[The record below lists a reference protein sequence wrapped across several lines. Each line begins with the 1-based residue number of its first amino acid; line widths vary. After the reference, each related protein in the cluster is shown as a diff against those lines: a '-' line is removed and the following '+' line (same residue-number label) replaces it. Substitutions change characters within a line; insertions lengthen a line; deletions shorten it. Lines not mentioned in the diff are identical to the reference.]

1 MTTVRRITTNKIDG
15 DNANNNSPSE
25 IRPRGEVGI
34 YENPDNGNLELLMFD
49 GVRQNIRSKV
59 LSKGIFYGG
68 NADSGDGEGRD
79 TIKLIPDT
87 VLYRGDNEN
96 EGDYGDHRYL
106 VIDPTGPDHIHI
118 RAGGPMDQS
127 NAVLILGGEQNNVS
141 VSDDDKSVT
150 ITAENTLGSKTWM
163 FDQAGHITFP
173 DNTVQTTAYTG
184 NNLNVWVQDFE
195 TASGAPADVPG
206 MATSVEYLANGDI
219 VALINHDTIASGS
232 FNSVARFD
240 SLGTKIWSMNFQ
252 GATTTDGWGM
262 AVDNVNGFIYIA
274 GVANDTETDTAILTK
289 LSQLDGNVVW
299 SKKYNVGDDN
309 TNSVVDVASDGSPIV
324 VGYTDNGTDSQ
335 IVTSKIEA
343 STGAIT
349 WSRALNGQGSEQA
362 YGMAVGPLNEV
373 VTVGYMDQL
382 GLIDAVATLYA
393 EPASNPNWTQ
403 GASATS
409 SGFTFRVDFTNG
421 VPTITN
427 IVDLVG
433 GRTVDETLVTL
444 NGASFGGV
452 TGVDDMIVK
461 VGTLAANDTDD
472 RMLVVKYNSDGAIQ
486 WQRAIQVDAGFSCS
500 GADADIDSEGNIYV
514 CGNYVYDGADPLNDD
529 NAMIIIKFNSLGVK
543 QWTRKVVGDCDDFAN
558 SIVVGPDDCLYLS
571 AITGNNNN
579 SDYGMVIAK
588 YNLDGT
594 VAWQR
599 LLDNTTTWTFSGGI
613 WFGPQG
619 GGSNLAVK
627 PGYVAVAGGFGDPFG
642 TVDHAIVAQFTSD
655 GTVFAAGDYDFK
667 AATFSGTL
675 DSSASNI
682 TVVNAAKTDSNYASE
697 FTITDFDPDFD
708 LTSDLIGT
716 LYTQG
721 SIGTINSIDN
731 GQYSVGI
738 DNNGVV
744 TMSTSRGTLEFG
756 ALPEPGGTTHFHV
769 MKGTGQNSMDLYF
782 GDDFNYVL
790 QRSESYQGSAAYGVE
805 IGANNNNGG
814 AQQVWRFGTD
824 GTTTFPENTIKNVA
838 NTSIKIGNPLVSGVV
853 VATVDEL
860 IPPGDVWRLFI
871 DSNIYPALG
880 TTVHIGG
887 TVTTAWGTPITAT
900 ITDIQQDNN
909 TDRWIILV
917 AQDITAGFDAGPK
930 TVSFAESY
938 KTWTFGTDG
947 NLTTPQTSSVFA
959 LGTDFTQTIIGGT
972 SPTAGYIRVESN
984 TGAPNFTPAPIGTEF
999 YNFLSTITTGTEF
1012 TVHTVV
1018 GGTTYNTVV
1027 SFTQFANGDPV
1038 DTDRNDLY
1046 WTKVSGD
1053 ELPFSYSATEL
1064 TLTFI
1069 NNSTIITSTGIT
1081 FPDDTVQTTAY
1092 TGVTTVAKNGPASE
1106 DIGRGEAATVTVS
1119 PTNNT
1124 NLTPG
1129 TATDV
1134 VFGTG
1139 FTLDITVAVNGDISA
1154 VVVDSDSD
1162 QGVGDS
1168 GTLVGGS
1175 PYFGGTEGPDN
1186 LIFTVATLTNLI
1198 TATAI
1203 DVTKTI
1209 NKLSEGVYTLADG
1222 VEGQIMYL
1230 VPTENGIDI
1239 GNSAN
1244 VVINIPGKSR
1254 VSGRYTG
1261 QQYTSIGGNLNTFY
1275 PFKTIATPDVTGAAD
1290 VYVDTNVCTLIFT
1303 DDAWQ
1308 AQGGSW
1314 AA

>member
-1 MTTVRRITTNKIDG
+1 
-15 DNANNNSPSE
+15 
-25 IRPRGEVGI
+25 
-34 YENPDNGNLELLMFD
+34 
-49 GVRQNIRSKV
+49 
-59 LSKGIFYGG
+59 
-68 NADSGDGEGRD
+68 
-79 TIKLIPDT
+79 
-87 VLYRGDNEN
+87 
-96 EGDYGDHRYL
+96 
-106 VIDPTGPDHIHI
+106 
-118 RAGGPMDQS
+118 MDQS

-173 DNTVQTTAYTG
+173 DNTVQTTAYPG

-195 TASGAPADVPG
+195 TSLGSPTDVPG
-206 MATSVEYLANGDI
+206 AAAAVEYLANGDI
-219 VALINHDTIASGS
+219 VALFTHYTVPNGRY
-232 FNSVARFD
+232 NSVARFD
-240 SLGTKIWSMNFQ
+240 SLGTKMWSMSFQ
-252 GATTTDGWGM
+252 GSQFTDGWGL
-262 AVDNVNGFIYIA
+262 AVDNVNGFIYVV
-274 GVANDTETDTAILTK
+274 GRVDSNTEENDVATLTK
-289 LSQLDGNVVW
+289 LSQLDGNVLW
-299 SKKYNVGDDN
+299 SKVYDVGYDN
-309 TNSVVDVASDGSPIV
+309 TNAVVDVASDGSPIIVGFAYVAVDDEQV
-324 VGYTDNGTDSQ
+324 VTT
-335 IVTSKIEA
+335 KINA
-343 STGAIT
+343 GTGAIT
-349 WSRALNGQGSEQA
+349 WSRALDGQGGEQA

-382 GLIDAVATLYA
+382 GLVDAVATLYTV
-393 EPASNPNWTQ
+393 PASNPNWTQ
-403 GASATS
+403 GAGIT
-409 SGFTFRVDFTNG
+409 GGINVRVDFTDG
-421 VPTITN
+421 VPTFTN
-427 IVDLVG
+427 IVDPEG
-433 GRTVDETLVTL
+433 GRTVDGTIATI

-452 TGVDDMIVK
+452 TGVDDMVLK
-461 VGTLAANDTDD
+461 VGTLAANETDD
-472 RMLVVKYNSDGAIQ
+472 RMLVVKYNGEGAIQ
-486 WQRAIQVDAGFSCS
+486 WQRAIQVDAGFNCS
-500 GADADIDSEGNIYV
+500 GADADIDSLGNIYV
-514 CGNYVYDGADPLNDD
+514 CGNYEYDGPDPFGNN
-529 NAMIIIKFNSLGVK
+529 NAMIIIKFNSAGVK
-543 QWTRKVVGDCDDFAN
+543 QWTRKVVGDCEDFAT
-558 SIVVGPDDCLYLS
+558 SIVVGPDDYLYLS
-571 AITGNNNN
+571 AVTGNNNN
-579 SDYGMVIAK
+579 DDYSMVIAK

-599 LLDNTTTWTFSGGI
+599 LLDNTTTWTFAGGF
-613 WFGPQG
+613 WLGPQG

-627 PGYVAVAGGFGDPFG
+627 DGYVAVAGSYGDPG
-642 TVDHAIVAQFTSD
+642 PTVPHAIVAQFTSD

-667 AATFSGTL
+667 AATFSGLL
-675 DSSASNI
+675 DESASNI
-682 TVVNAAKTDSNYASE
+682 VVVNAGKTDSDYAGA
-697 FTITDFDPDFD
+697 FTITDFNPDYD
-708 LTSDLIGT
+708 LTSDLVGT

-738 DNNGVV
+738 DVNGVV

-805 IGANNNNGG
+805 IGANDNDGG
-814 AQQVWRFGTD
+814 AQHVWRFGTD

-838 NTSIKIGNPLVSGVV
+838 NTSIKIGNPFVSSVV

-860 IPPGDVWRLFI
+860 VPPGDVWRLFI

-917 AQDITAGFDAGPK
+917 AQDVTAGFDAGPK

-959 LGTDFTQTIIGGT
+959 LGTDFTQTIIGDYGNG
-972 SPTAGYIRVESN
+972 SGYIRVESN
-984 TGAPNFTPAPIGTEF
+984 TGAPNFTPSPISTQF
-999 YNFLSTITTGTEF
+999 YNFLATLTAGTEF
-1012 TVHTVV
+1012 TVNTVV
-1018 GGTTYNTVV
+1018 DGTTYNTVV
-1027 SFTQFANGDPV
+1027 SFTQFAGGNPV
-1038 DTDRNDLY
+1038 APNRNDLY
-1046 WTKVSGD
+1046 YTFVSGD
-1053 ELPFSYSATEL
+1053 TLPFSYNATAL
-1064 TLTFI
+1064 TLTF
-1069 NNSTIITSTGIT
+1069 TSTSIVIAPSGIT
-1081 FPDDTVQTTAY
+1081 FSDDTVQTTAY
-1092 TGVTTVAKNGPASE
+1092 PGITTVAKSGPASE
-1106 DIGRGEAATVTVS
+1106 DIGEGEAATVTVS

-1129 TATDV
+1129 TATGV

-1154 VVVDSDSD
+1154 VVVDSDSYLD
-1162 QGVGDS
+1162 VGDS

-1175 PYFGGTEGPDN
+1175 IYFGGTEGTDN
-1186 LIFTVATLTNLI
+1186 LIFTVATLTNVI

-1261 QQYTSIGGNLNTFY
+1261 QQYTSIGGNFNIFY

-1290 VYVDTNVCTLIFT
+1290 VYVDTNLCTLIFT
-1303 DDAWQ
+1303 DEAWQ

>member
-1 MTTVRRITTNKIDG
+1 MTRVRKINVSQVEG
-15 DNANNNSPSE
+15 NNANNTDSND
-25 IRPRGEVGI
+25 IRPYGEMAV
-34 YENPDNGNLELLMFD
+34 YENSDGNGPNKLELLIAD
-49 GVRQNIRSKV
+49 GNRNNLRSKV
-59 LSKGIFYGG
+59 LSKGTFYGG
-68 NADSGDGEGRD
+68 DADSGDGAGLD
-79 TIKLIPDT
+79 TIKLIPDAE
-87 VLYRGDNEN
+87 LHRAG
-96 EGDYGDHRYL
+96 GDYDNDQYL
-106 VIDPTGPDHIHI
+106 IIDPTGPDHIHI
-118 RAGGPMDQS
+118 RAGGPIDS
-127 NAVLILGGEQNNVS
+127 STANLILGGEKNNVS

-173 DNTVQTTAYTG
+173 DNTVQTTAYPG

-195 TASGAPADVPG
+195 TAAGAPADVPG

-274 GVANDTETDTAILTK
+274 GAANDTETDTAILTK

-324 VGYTDNGTDSQ
+324 VGYADDGTDSQ
-335 IVTSKIEA
+335 IVTSKINA

-349 WSRALNGQGSEQA
+349 WSRALDGQGSEQA
-362 YGMAVGPLNEV
+362 YGMAVGPTNEV

-382 GLIDAVATLYA
+382 GLVDAVATLYTV
-393 EPASNPNWTQ
+393 PASNPNWTQ
-403 GASATS
+403 GAGSV
-409 SGFTFRVDFTNG
+409 GLIDFRVDFTSG
-421 VPTITN
+421 VPTFTN
-427 IVDLVG
+427 IVDPQG
-433 GRTVDETLVTL
+433 GWTVDGTIGTI
-444 NGASFGGV
+444 NGSAFGGV
-452 TGVDDMIVK
+452 DGVDDMVVK
-461 VGTLAANDTDD
+461 VGTLVANEFDD
-472 RMLVVKYNSDGAIQ
+472 RMLVVKYDSEGVIQ
-486 WQRAIQVDAGFSCS
+486 WQRAIQVDAGFACK

-514 CGNYVYDGADPLNDD
+514 CGNYVYDGPIPFDDD
-529 NAMIIIKFNSLGVK
+529 NAMIIIKFNSAGVK

-579 SDYGMVIAK
+579 SDYSMVIAK

-599 LLDNTTTWTFSGGI
+599 LLDNTNTWTFNGSS

-627 PGYVAVAGGFGDPFG
+627 TGYVAVAGSYGDPFG

-708 LTSDLIGT
+708 LTSDLVGT

-769 MKGTGQNSMDLYF
+769 MKGNGQNSMDLYF

-805 IGANNNNGG
+805 IGANDNDGG
-814 AQQVWRFGTD
+814 AQHVWRFGTD
-824 GTTTFPENTIKNVA
+824 G
-838 NTSIKIGNPLVSGVV
+838 GM
-853 VATVDEL
+853 
-860 IPPGDVWRLFI
+860 
-871 DSNIYPALG
+871 
-880 TTVHIGG
+880 
-887 TVTTAWGTPITAT
+887 
-900 ITDIQQDNN
+900 
-909 TDRWIILV
+909 
-917 AQDITAGFDAGPK
+917 
-930 TVSFAESY
+930 
-938 KTWTFGTDG
+938 
-947 NLTTPQTSSVFA
+947 
-959 LGTDFTQTIIGGT
+959 
-972 SPTAGYIRVESN
+972 
-984 TGAPNFTPAPIGTEF
+984 
-999 YNFLSTITTGTEF
+999 
-1012 TVHTVV
+1012 
-1018 GGTTYNTVV
+1018 
-1027 SFTQFANGDPV
+1027 
-1038 DTDRNDLY
+1038 
-1046 WTKVSGD
+1046 
-1053 ELPFSYSATEL
+1053 
-1064 TLTFI
+1064 
-1069 NNSTIITSTGIT
+1069 T

-1092 TGVTTVAKNGPASE
+1092 PGITTVAKNGPASE

-1129 TATDV
+1129 TATGI

-1154 VVVDSDSD
+1154 VVTDSDSN
-1162 QGVGDS
+1162 QGVGDT

-1186 LIFTVATLTNLI
+1186 IIFTVATLTNLI

-1203 DVTKTI
+1203 DLTKTI

-1230 VPTENGIDI
+1230 VPTEGGIDI
-1239 GNSAN
+1239 GDSAD

-1261 QQYTSIGGNLNTFY
+1261 QQYTSIGGNFNIFY

-1303 DDAWQ
+1303 DEAWQ